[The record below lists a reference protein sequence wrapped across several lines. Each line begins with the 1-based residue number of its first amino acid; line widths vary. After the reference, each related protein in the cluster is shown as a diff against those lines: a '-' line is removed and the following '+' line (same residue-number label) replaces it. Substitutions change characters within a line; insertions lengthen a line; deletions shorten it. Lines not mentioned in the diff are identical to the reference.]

1 MTFTQIINESLH
13 YYHIIDEDDH
23 IENGS
28 IKMMNSSFTELFM
41 TEINFTA
48 KSFGLDDRLERGFNV
63 NSLGDY
69 VVISPFKKRRE

>member
-13 YYHIIDEDDH
+13 YYHIIDEDAH

-28 IKMMNSSFTELFM
+28 IKMRNSTFIELFM

-48 KSFGLDDRLERGFNV
+48 KSFGIKERLEWGFNV
-63 NSLGDY
+63 NRLGSF
-69 VVISPFKKRRE
+69 VIISPFKKRRE